1 MLANANHT
9 SFGVSGSYWWPELKP
24 EIVLRPFS
32 NEPFK
37 LVSPKLTHKI
47 QREAALAFFNLT
59 LRGERQARDF
69 LLNEPYADQHF
80 VLKARHL
87 DMLANDD

>member
-1 MLANANHT
+1 MRSA
-9 SFGVSGSYWWPELKP
+9 GSYWWPELKP

-32 NEPFK
+32 DEPFK
-37 LVSPKLTHKI
+37 LVSPKFAHKI
-47 QREAALAFFNLT
+47 QRETALAFFNLI

-69 LLNEPYADQHF
+69 LLSESYAEQDF

-87 DMLANDD
+87 NMLANDD